1 MGLNVDW
8 AALRQELLDMAEEDL
23 RVRADLAADG
33 SLYRGYDARMRAV
46 HDRNA
51 NRLARILSER
61 GWPGEARVGPDAAQ
75 AAWLIAEHAIVQPAF
90 QRQALSAL
98 SAAAR
103 RGEVPA
109 WQVVSLEDRI
119 RTFEGRPQRY
129 GTQFDWD
136 ASGQLNP
143 LPIEDPLG
151 VDERRQAVGFG
162 HSRRRFRLSGRRC
175 LTVQSARQQT
185 GELGSE
191 RWTPGFARLAGE
203 LGPSRA
209 AASQAHAG
217 RALQF

>member
-1 MGLNVDW
+1 MRGPLGRQQGRLGLNVDW

-46 HDRNA
+46 HDRHA

-61 GWPGEARVGPDAAQ
+61 GWPGEARVGPDGAQ
-75 AAWLIAEHAIVQPAF
+75 AAWLVAQHAIAQPAF

-109 WQVVSLEDRI
+109 WQMASLEDRI

-151 VDERRQAVGFG
+151 VDERRQAVGL
-162 HSRRRFRLSGRRC
+162 RPLEEEIQ
-175 LTVQSARQQT
+175 VQRAAVAQSTERPPADWRARQREMDAWLREV
-185 GELGSE
+185 GWRS
-191 RWTPGFARLAGE
+191 
-203 LGPSRA
+203 
-209 AASQAHAG
+209 
-217 RALQF
+217 